1 MCRVRMGDDAPMDKQ
16 TVKIIAIL
24 LIVSMVGMVAVG
36 FL

>member
-1 MCRVRMGDDAPMDKQ
+1 MGDDAPMDNQ

-24 LIVSMVGMVAVG
+24 LIVSLVGMVFVG